1 MRTRGVAAA
10 VVTVVVV
17 AAVGIWALNRSR
29 DGDGGAIPRAIAPA
43 DVVPAPVSWVPAGG
57 VSFAVA
63 DGTPI
68 VAQDAA
74 APVGEYLAAILG
86 HGTTV
91 RPGREATADSIALL
105 LDPSASDADEGY
117 ELDTAQDGVTIM
129 ARTPAGLFWAV
140 QTLRQL
146 LPANLSGALT
156 VPGGTLKD
164 RPRFAYRGV
173 MLDVARHFFDVAAV
187 KRFIDLSTMYKAN
200 YLHLHL
206 TDDQGWRIAIDSWP
220 RLTEYGGGSQ
230 VGGGAGGFYTK
241 ADYREIVAYAAARFM
256 TVVPEVDLP
265 GHTNA
270 ALASY
275 PELNCDG
282 IAPPRYTGTD
292 VGFSALCVG
301 KDVTYRFLDDVLGEL
316 AELTPGP
323 YVHIGGD
330 EAATLTPIDYATV
343 VTRAQQIVA
352 SHGKTA
358 IGWHEMAK
366 ANLVE
371 GSVFQYWNTT
381 AAALDLSAAA
391 AAGHKVILSPA
402 NHAYLDQKYD
412 DGSPLGLAWAGPT
425 SVEKAYDWN
434 PATYL
439 SGVNEADILGVESP
453 LWTETVTSMDDIEYL
468 AFPRLAAIAEIGWSP
483 LATHDWSA
491 FRTRLGAQAP
501 RWRVLGV
508 DFAEVD
514 GVPWVTQ
521 P

>member
-1 MRTRGVAAA
+1 MRKRGVAAA
-10 VVTVVVV
+10 LATVVVV
-17 AAVGIWALNRSR
+17 AAVGIWALNRGGNG
-29 DGDGGAIPRAIAPA
+29 DGDSIERAIAPT
-43 DVVPAPVSWVPAGG
+43 DVVPAPVSWAPAGG
-57 VSFAVA
+57 VSFTIA

-74 APVGEYLAAILG
+74 APIAEYLAAMLG

-91 RPGREATADSIALL
+91 RAGREAAGGSIALQ
-105 LDPSASDADEGY
+105 LDSAASEADEGY
-117 ELDTAQDGVTIM
+117 ELDARRDGVTIR
-129 ARTPAGLFWAV
+129 ARTPAGLFWGV

-156 VPGGTLKD
+156 VPGGTIKD
-164 RPRFAYRGV
+164 WPRFAYRGV

-200 YLHLHL
+200 YLHLHI

-220 RLTEYGGGSQ
+220 RLTEYGGGSE

-241 ADYREIVAYAAARFM
+241 ADYSEIVAYAAQRFM

-282 IAPPRYTGTD
+282 QAPPRYTGME
-292 VGFSALCVG
+292 VGFSSLCVG
-301 KDVTYRFLDDVLGEL
+301 KDLTYRFLDDVFGEL
-316 AELTPGP
+316 AALTPGP
-323 YVHIGGD
+323 YLHIGGD
-330 EAATLTPIDYATV
+330 EATTLTPIDYATV
-343 VTRAQQIVA
+343 VTKAQQIVA

-366 ANLVE
+366 ANLVD

-381 AAALDLSAAA
+381 FAALDLSAAV

-412 DGSPLGLAWAGPT
+412 DSSPLGLTWAGPT
-425 SVEKAYDWN
+425 SVEKAYDWD
-434 PATYL
+434 PAAYL
-439 SGVNEADILGVESP
+439 SGVDEGDILGVESP

-508 DFAEVD
+508 DFAPAD